1 MWTEEM
7 VDNRYQN
14 HEFLCNDLTYI
25 LEDEHATFQ
34 TTRLHADYYDA
45 TSSFDG

>member
-1 MWTEEM
+1 M

-14 HEFLCNDLTYI
+14 HEFLYNDLTYI

-34 TTRLHADYYDA
+34 TTRLHADYAA
-45 TSSFDG
+45 TASSFDS